1 MQIALEKAEYI
12 NKALGYELKLEIDY
26 KNAEQLKYELLQNKI
41 KILKTE
47 YKQNVEL
54 MIEVPEEKLY
64 LLEDQSKNCKLNVI
78 KLEKI
83 AKKYVEI

>member
-1 MQIALEKAEYI
+1 MQAALENTEYI
-12 NKALGYELKLEIDY
+12 NKTLGYELKLEIDY
-26 KNAEQLKYELLQNKI
+26 KSLEQLKYELLQNKI

-47 YKQNVEL
+47 YKENVEL

-64 LLEDQSKNCKLNVI
+64 LLEDQSKNCKLNII
-78 KLEKI
+78 KIEKN